1 MPVFIAIC
9 SNISAAD
16 SNKYRHWSPEFIIKQ
31 FDYFASQGVKN
42 IKIADELFVLKPRH
56 FMRICEMIK
65 ERGYDFNIWAY
76 SRVDTCKPEYL
87 DALYSAGVR
96 WLGLG
101 IENPDE
107 ILRKEAHK
115 DGFVDVKIKDV
126 INRIESA
133 GIGVGANYIF
143 GLPNDTLQSMQ
154 NTLDFAI
161 ENSTDMANF
170 YSAMAYPGSPLYLQ
184 AKKDGIDLPSTY
196 SGYSQHS
203 YDSLNMSNENLT
215 AAQILEFRDMAWD
228 KYHTNPKYIKQLET
242 KFGEAARKELER
254 TTAITLKRKILG
266 D

>member
-1 MPVFIAIC
+1 M
-9 SNISAAD
+9 
-16 SNKYRHWSPEFIIKQ
+16 
-31 FDYFASQGVKN
+31 GVKN
-42 IKIADELFVLKPRH
+42 VKIADELFVLNPNH
-56 FMRICEMIK
+56 FEKICKLIV

-87 DALYSAGVR
+87 DALYTAGVR
-96 WLGLG
+96 WLALG

-107 ILRKEAHK
+107 VLRKEAHK

-154 NTLDFAI
+154 YTLDFAI

-184 AKKDGIDLPSTY
+184 AKKDSIDLPSSY

-203 YDSLNMSNENLT
+203 YDTLNMSNENLT
-215 AAQILEFRDMAWD
+215 AAQILEFRDIAWD
-228 KYHTNPKYIKQLET
+228 KYHTSPKYLKQLER
-242 KFGEAARKELER
+242 KFGIAARNELES
-254 TTAITLKRKILG
+254 TTKVKLKRKLLG